1 MDAEY
6 QFIGVVTHYFDRL
19 GVAVVRLE
27 QALYQGDWVAFFGK
41 HTDFEQQVRSM
52 EIDHQ
57 AVTEVPGG
65 EEVAIQVD
73 APVRKG
79 DKVFLIVESAT

>member
-19 GVAVVRLE
+19 GV
-27 QALYQGDWVAFFGK
+27 WVAFFGK

-79 DKVFLIVESAT
+79 DKVFLIVESTA